1 MNMASADSRK
11 SWSVNLEER
20 PAALEISLLK
30 RTYVL
35 PWNQFLYAEGGNDEV
50 RAVFAMHDVVIR
62 GSGLDELLADIA
74 TQRIAVI
81 HEPSRTDRFSST
93 GSRFIREI
101 MVQRNEAGRG

>member
-20 PAALEISLLK
+20 PAALEITLLK

-62 GSGLDELLADIA
+62 GSGLDELLADMA
-74 TQRIAVI
+74 N
-81 HEPSRTDRFSST
+81 TDNCCASFLLWHLGHSA
-93 GSRFIREI
+93 FLLP
-101 MVQRNEAGRG
+101 